1 MNNGMYQPTRTMTRT
16 PTLLFI
22 LLSLRF
28 TGSLGFVGQSPAF
41 SRGLQVA
48 PPARTSLAAGMNE
61 GIALESAFTQITTVP
76 VPSPSLLTW
85 EPSDEVASLDPFLE
99 AELFAGLAHVA
110 LDFTG
115 FLSPSKSL
123 IRLFSVVG
131 RVFAIS
137 ADYLPDHSIHTEELV
152 IQVFLIGIAMKDLV
166 YDKLHSRQQNVTV

>member
-1 MNNGMYQPTRTMTRT
+1 MNGIYQPTRTMTRT

-48 PPARTSLAAGMNE
+48 PPARTSLAAGLTE
-61 GIALESAFTQITTVP
+61 PIALESHFTQTTEVP
-76 VPSPSLLTW
+76 PPPSLLMW
-85 EPSDEVASLDPFLE
+85 APSDGVASIDPFLE
-99 AELFAGLAHVA
+99 AELLAGLAHVA

-166 YDKLHSRQQNVTV
+166 YDKLHSRQQKVTV

>member
-1 MNNGMYQPTRTMTRT
+1 MYQATQTMTRT

-22 LLSLRF
+22 LLGLRF
-28 TGSLGFVGQSPAF
+28 TGSFGFSGQSLAF

-48 PPARTSLAAGMNE
+48 PPARTSLAAGMTE
-61 GIALESAFTQITTVP
+61 PIALEFPFTQTMTAP
-76 VPSPSLLTW
+76 PSPSLLTW
-85 EPSDEVASLDPFLE
+85 EPSDEVASIDPSLE

-152 IQVFLIGIAMKDLV
+152 IQIFLIGIAMKDLV
-166 YDKLHSRQQNVTV
+166 YDKLQSR

>member
-1 MNNGMYQPTRTMTRT
+1 MYQATRKMTRKS
-16 PTLLFI
+16 TLLYI
-22 LLSLRF
+22 LLSLRV
-28 TGSLGFVGQSPAF
+28 TGSFGFVRQSPAF

-48 PPARTSLAAGMNE
+48 SPARTSLAAGMTE
-61 GIALESAFTQITTVP
+61 PIALELLFTQTMTAP
-76 VPSPSLLTW
+76 PSSSLLTW
-85 EPSDEVASLDPFLE
+85 EPSDEVASIDPFLE

-152 IQVFLIGIAMKDLV
+152 IQIFLIGIAMKDLV
-166 YDKLHSRQQNVTV
+166 YDKLQSR